1 MDLKKRNYFAQKKED
16 STFSKQ
22 RKRKT
27 INKKLF
33 PHNFVC
39 FPGVFF
45 CFFFQTSK
53 DSVLVDFYNAAVRHF
68 LKFLEHLQRKV
79 CE

>member
-45 CFFFQTSK
+45 VFSFKRVKIQSLLISTMQQF
-53 DSVLVDFYNAAVRHF
+53 DIF
-68 LKFLEHLQRKV
+68 
-79 CE
+79 